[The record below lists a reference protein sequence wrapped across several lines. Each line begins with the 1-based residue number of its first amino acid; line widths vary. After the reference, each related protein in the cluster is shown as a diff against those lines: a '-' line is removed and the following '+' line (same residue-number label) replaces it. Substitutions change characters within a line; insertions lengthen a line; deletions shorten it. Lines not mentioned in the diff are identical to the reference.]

1 MAEELSE
8 KDFDREFEAF
18 IAGMKAAK
26 HRPPVPPP
34 PPPPFPPTGPD
45 WYDGYDHRLPPP
57 RPPFPPFP
65 PVPPHPGPMPPG
77 PGPKQP
83 CPNCRPKSLDKYGF
97 VPVVGGHYYTAGK
110 SACCPVKVTIT
121 KITATTIYYK
131 DKSGTPNEKPYHEF
145 MTSSWKDRSL

>member
-1 MAEELSE
+1 MAEEQSE
-8 KDFDREFEAF
+8 KEFNREFEAF

-34 PPPPFPPTGPD
+34 PPPPFPPPGPD

-57 RPPFPPFP
+57 RPPFPP
-65 PVPPHPGPMPPG
+65 PPG
-77 PGPKQP
+77 PKPP
-83 CPNCRPKSLDKYGF
+83 CPNCRPKSLEKYGF

>member
-1 MAEELSE
+1 MAEEISE

-26 HRPPVPPP
+26 HCPPVPPP
-34 PPPPFPPTGPD
+34 PPHPGPD

-57 RPPFPPFP
+57 RPPFH
-65 PVPPHPGPMPPG
+65 PPHPGPMPPG
-77 PGPKQP
+77 PKPP
-83 CPNCRPKSLDKYGF
+83 CPNCRPKSLEKYGF

-110 SACCPVKVTIT
+110 SSCCPVKVTIT